1 MAQASMQ
8 QGSAVDVRETLASAS
23 LDPYRDGLL
32 PEVWKV
38 NDASL

>member
-8 QGSAVDVRETLASAS
+8 QGSAVDVREILAVAS

-32 PEVWKV
+32 PEVWKI